1 MTDKTRLVLVDGS
14 SYLFRAFFALP
25 PLTNSHGMPTGA
37 IYGVVNMMKKLIATQ
52 HPDHIAMVFDAK
64 GKTFRHEFDPN
75 YKANRETMPEDLS
88 VQIPYLHAIIEA
100 MGIPLIA
107 KEGVEAD
114 DIIGTLSKQAA
125 DIEWEVLIST
135 SDKDMA
141 QLVNDHTTLVNTM
154 TNKSLD
160 CDGVFEKFGVRPDQI
175 IDYLALMGDTS
186 DNIPGVPKVG
196 PKTAAK
202 WLSQYETLDA
212 IIERA
217 DEFTGKV
224 GEYLRGHLE
233 QLPKNRF
240 LTTIKLDVELPI
252 DVHTLMPKP
261 ADKEALSELYEVCE
275 FKRWRQEVGEV
286 AMTNGKPIV
295 APLPD
300 EPDHAPRSLSVTH
313 TVITDE
319 NALAELC
326 QQIKQAEC
334 VGFHLERNEHN
345 TCIGLALALD
355 DDNAIYI
362 PVTHDASQ
370 APTQIPIAAV
380 IKHLNDALDSE
391 CVLVGQSLKDN
402 LNCLC
407 AHGLTEP
414 KHLFDNG
421 LAAYLLNKNNQRLD
435 FNALCTT
442 HLDHQP
448 IALEEIIGSGKK
460 KIAFNQVAIE
470 DAARYLTEAA
480 ALGRQLYHLLKK
492 TLANEPTLDS
502 IFSDIDMPLLCT
514 LMRMESHGV
523 LIDTEALHEQSAA
536 HEKRLGELELEAI
549 ELAGTE
555 FNLSSP
561 KQLREILFDSMGLPV
576 IKKTPGGDPSTS
588 EEVLRTLALNYPL
601 PKVIMEHRKLSKL
614 KSTYTDKLPEIADS
628 EHRVHTTYHQT
639 ATTTGRLSSTSPN
652 LQNIPIKTKQGRDI
666 RRAFIA
672 PSGYKIVAADYSQVE
687 LRIMAHLSE
696 DPQLLK
702 AFSQGDDIH
711 RATASDIFDTPLD
724 KVTSEQRRHAKAVN
738 FGLLYGMSSFGLAK
752 QLGISRGEA
761 AHYIDTYFERFPTV
775 QRTLDNIR
783 VQAAETGYVETCF
796 GRRVYL
802 PDITAKNAIRR
813 KAAERAAINAPMQ
826 GSAADIIKK
835 AMLSLDAWI
844 QQDVP
849 DIHLIMQVHDE
860 LVFEVP
866 NDKVDMACQVIRD
879 HMMNVSPLSV
889 PLIVDIGVGDHWEDA
904 H

>member
-1 MTDKTRLVLVDGS
+1 MTDKTKLVLVDGS

-37 IYGVVNMMKKLIATQ
+37 IYGVVNMMKKLIAMQ

-75 YKANRETMPEDLS
+75 YKANREAMPDDLA

-114 DIIGTLSKQAA
+114 DIIGTLSNRATELQW
-125 DIEWEVLIST
+125 DVLIST

-141 QLVNDHTTLVNTM
+141 QLVNAHTTLVNTM
-154 TNKSLD
+154 TNTHLN
-160 CDGVFEKFGVRPDQI
+160 CDGVLEKFGVRPDQI

-202 WLSQYETLDA
+202 WLSQYDSLEA
-212 IIERA
+212 VIEHA
-217 DEFTGKV
+217 DEFKGKV

-233 QLPKNRF
+233 QLPKNQF

-261 ADKEALSELYEVCE
+261 ADKEALSELFEVCE
-275 FKRWRQEVGEV
+275 FKRWRQEIGEV

-300 EPDHAPRSLSVTH
+300 EPNHAPRSLSVTH
-313 TVITDE
+313 SIVTDE
-319 NALAELC
+319 KTFSDLC
-326 QQIKQAEC
+326 QKISHAEY
-334 VGFHLERNEHN
+334 VGFHLERDDD
-345 TCIGLALALD
+345 TCVGLALALD
-355 DDNAIYI
+355 DDQATYI
-362 PVTHDASQ
+362 PIGHNPMLVPEQLSLAT
-370 APTQIPIAAV
+370 V
-380 IKHLNDALDSE
+380 IQHLNDAFSKG
-391 CVLVGQSLKDN
+391 CILVGEALKDA
-402 LNCLC
+402 LNFLH
-407 AHGLTEP
+407 AQGFNEP

-421 LAAYLLNKNNQRLD
+421 LAAYLLNENNQRLD
-435 FNALCTT
+435 ASALCTT
-442 HLDHQP
+442 YLNHQP
-448 IALEEIIGSGKK
+448 ITLAEIIGSGKK
-460 KIAFNQVAIE
+460 KTTFAEAPLD
-470 DAARYLTEAA
+470 DAARYVAESA
-480 ALGRQLYHLLKK
+480 ALGRQLHALLKEK
-492 TLANEPTLDS
+492 LSTEPSLAS
-502 IFSDIDMPLLCT
+502 IFSDIDIPLLSS
-514 LMRMESHGV
+514 LMRMEEYGV
-523 LIDTEALHEQSAA
+523 LIDTDALNKQSAA
-536 HEKRLGELELEAI
+536 HEKHLHELEKEAI

-561 KQLREILFDSMGLPV
+561 KQLREIFFDRMGLPV

-601 PKVIMEHRKLSKL
+601 PKVIMEHRKISKL
-614 KSTYTDKLPEIADS
+614 KSTYTDKLPEIADAN
-628 EHRVHTTYHQT
+628 HRVHTTYHQT
-639 ATTTGRLSSTSPN
+639 ATTTGRLSSTAPN
-652 LQNIPIKTKQGRDI
+652 LQNIPIKTEQGRDI

-672 PSGYKIVAADYSQVE
+672 PPACKIVAADYSQVE

-696 DPQLLK
+696 DPQLLA
-702 AFSQGDDIH
+702 AFSRGDDIH
-711 RATASDIFDTPLD
+711 RATASDIFNTPLED
-724 KVTSEQRRHAKAVN
+724 VTSEQRRHAKAVN

-761 AHYIDTYFERFPTV
+761 AHYIETYFERFPTV

-802 PDITAKNAIRR
+802 PEITAKNAIRR

-835 AMLSLDAWI
+835 AMIRLNEWI
-844 QQDVP
+844 QRDAP

-866 NDKVDMACQVIRD
+866 NDKVDMACKVIRE